1 MVRSIG
7 ADKVI
12 DYTQDDFTQGEQRYD
27 LMFDTVGNRSLS
39 ECRGLLASNGACL
52 LVGMPTGR
60 WLRPLPRLL
69 KLLVLSPFVSN
80 KMVLVE
86 VQRNKEDLLALR
98 ELLEAGTVTPVIDR
112 HYKLSEVPEAIRYLE
127 EGHAQGKVV
136 ITV

>member
-7 ADKVI
+7 ADQVI
-12 DYTQDDFTQGEQRYD
+12 DYTREDFTQSGQRYD
-27 LMFDTVGNRSLS
+27 LILDTIGNHSLS
-39 ECRGLLASNGACL
+39 DCRRALSPKGTVV
-52 LVGMPTGR
+52 LVGARTGR
-60 WLRPLPRLL
+60 WLRPLPRVLVAA
-69 KLLVLSPFVSN
+69 VLSRFVSN

-86 VQRNKEDLLALR
+86 VQRSKEDLLALR

-112 HYKLSEVPEAIRYLE
+112 HNTLGEDPDAIRYLE